1 MKLRNNNKKIIIII
15 TLSTKE
21 RLQYLCEARRS
32 QSDPL
37 PKGKSTLTMKN
48 RYVMQPQA
56 EAKEGSTRSFAN
68 YSVETPEL
76 VKFRENL
83 KSFDGGHKSVPD
95 ARQISSDI
103 GKYFAHVDKTK
114 IKWNSLF
121 DQDSLKS

>member
-1 MKLRNNNKKIIIII
+1 
-15 TLSTKE
+15 
-21 RLQYLCEARRS
+21 
-32 QSDPL
+32 
-37 PKGKSTLTMKN
+37 
-48 RYVMQPQA
+48 MQPQA

-68 YSVETPEL
+68 YSAETPEL

-83 KSFDGGHKSVPD
+83 TSFDGGHKSVPD

-103 GKYFAHVDKTK
+103 HVGKYFAHVDKTK

>member
-1 MKLRNNNKKIIIII
+1 
-15 TLSTKE
+15 
-21 RLQYLCEARRS
+21 
-32 QSDPL
+32 
-37 PKGKSTLTMKN
+37 
-48 RYVMQPQA
+48 MQPQA

-83 KSFDGGHKSVPD
+83 TSFDGGHKSVPD

-121 DQDSLKS
+121 DQDSLNLSGQIGRC